1 MKKILIVEDETTISI
16 ELQKLLQNSGYEATI
31 LKDFTNSKE
40 NKNLELT
47 KNILSNTLWDKQIY
61 VLKM

>member
-16 ELQKLLQNSGYEATI
+16 ELQNSGYEATI

-40 NKNLELT
+40 N
-47 KNILSNTLWDKQIY
+47 I
-61 VLKM
+61 